1 MLEKLKH
8 QVYEANMELP
18 AKGLVTYTWGNVSGI
33 DREKGLF
40 AIKPSGIAYEDLE
53 PSDMVLMNLNGECV
67 EGDYKP
73 SSDTPTHLEL
83 YKAFPQVGGIV
94 HTPLC
99 LGSLLGAVRKAN
111 PMLRNHTCR
120 LFLWGDPVC
129 QKSETGRD

>member
-94 HTPLC
+94 HTH
-99 LGSLLGAVRKAN
+99 SAWAA
-111 PMLRNHTCR
+111 
-120 LFLWGDPVC
+120 
-129 QKSETGRD
+129 